1 MSGSLADALTGAY
14 LNASVGTVNTNV
26 TNLGGST
33 RLGSFAGIDRGTI
46 SITSTNM
53 SNTATV
59 TSVTTSRSHLIHLG
73 STQRL
78 DSGEHFIRIVLTNA
92 TTITATRDNNSEGT
106 STVSYELLEY
116 NA

>member
-33 RLGSFAGIDRGTI
+33 RLGS
-46 SITSTNM
+46 
-53 SNTATV
+53 
-59 TSVTTSRSHLIHLG
+59 
-73 STQRL
+73 TQRL

-92 TTITATRDNNSEGT
+92 TTITATRDNNNEGT